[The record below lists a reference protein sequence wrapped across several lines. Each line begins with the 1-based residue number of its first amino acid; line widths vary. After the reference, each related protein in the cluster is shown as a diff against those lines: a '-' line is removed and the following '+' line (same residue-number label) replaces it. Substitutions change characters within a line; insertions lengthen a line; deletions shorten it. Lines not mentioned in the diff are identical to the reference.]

1 MLLQTQ
7 NPLKSLK
14 NGIKILFISL
24 VEEFLQTLVGIMNL
38 SKKKKSLNY
47 FLFVCLDEEIYE
59 ILIEKAISLS
69 KKIKEMKKKLNF

>member
-1 MLLQTQ
+1 
-7 NPLKSLK
+7 
-14 NGIKILFISL
+14 
-24 VEEFLQTLVGIMNL
+24 MNL